1 LYATQNQVLSRC
13 KQLSEHSRD
22 TKLKN
27 IQHLVHIRYAFT
39 SQQT

>member
-1 LYATQNQVLSRC
+1 MVLSLC

-27 IQHLVHIRYAFT
+27 IQQLVHICYVLHHNK
-39 SQQT
+39 QHKQ